1 MSVRSHFGHVGV
13 KNVGSI
19 PMHRWL
25 HRTWVKKRIC
35 WLAWRTGV
43 GSHPKFHMVI
53 TWLSHGYHL
62 KIYMEQRNSLFF
74 QAGFLVICCSIL
86 QQLQMDPLAKRRK
99 KTGLCKLGDGRVVA
113 TEPRFRALGWSPFL
127 GFRRSGWFFP
137 KVKALLSNS
146 RQVEGS
152 TWWSA
157 IEGVP
162 LFSGKPSWFQRR
174 ASGLSAK

>member
-19 PMHRWL
+19 AGCTGPG
-25 HRTWVKKRIC
+25 
-35 WLAWRTGV
+35 WRSASVDWPG
-43 GSHPKFHMVI
+43 GPGWDPIRSF

-146 RQVEGS
+146 RQVPSFQANPVGS
-152 TWWSA
+152 SA
-157 IEGVP
+157 ELLG
-162 LFSGKPSWFQRR
+162 SRR
-174 ASGLSAK
+174 SRSSALGLRERKST

>member
-1 MSVRSHFGHVGV
+1 MSDPSPCIAALSGPGWRSASVDWPGGP
-13 KNVGSI
+13 GGI
-19 PMHRWL
+19 PSE
-25 HRTWVKKRIC
+25 V
-35 WLAWRTGV
+35 
-43 GSHPKFHMVI
+43 SHGYHMVI
-53 TWLSHGYHL
+53 TWKSTW
-62 KIYMEQRNSLFF
+62 NSGIAFFF

-86 QQLQMDPLAKRRK
+86 QQLQMDPLAQRRK
-99 KTGLCKLGDGRVVA
+99 KPGLCKLGDGRVVA

-152 TWWSA
+152 TWWSP

-162 LFSGKPSWFQRR
+162 LFSGKPSWFLRR